1 MISVKV
7 GSNMIHIRQAV
18 ANADHKGGKGTGKGE
33 EQKGVIRYA
42 SVATIGYKDHSCM
55 GVT

>member
-1 MISVKV
+1 
-7 GSNMIHIRQAV
+7 MIHIRQAV